1 MKEAIGEMRKT
12 YSRSQRERRRKTLT
26 ERGVYQFYDASAPKN
41 LSATFI
47 RVSKT
52 LISNAL
58 RNAQEKQ
65 CIFEI
70 NI

>member
-12 YSRSQRERRRKTLT
+12 YSKSQRERRRKTLT
-26 ERGVYQFYDASAPKN
+26 ERGFTNYDASAPKN

-65 CIFEI
+65 CLF
-70 NI
+70 